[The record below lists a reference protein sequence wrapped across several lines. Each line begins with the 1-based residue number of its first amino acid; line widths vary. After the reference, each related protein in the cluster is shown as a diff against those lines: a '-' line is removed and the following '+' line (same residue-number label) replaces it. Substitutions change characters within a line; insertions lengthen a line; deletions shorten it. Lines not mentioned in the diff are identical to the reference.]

1 MQQYIYIMISR
12 TPTMFGSVIRKFAKQ
27 QYNHASVAIDEN
39 LEHTYAFA
47 RFKHSTPLLGGLVRE
62 NLDRFTLRRD
72 SKVPVIVYKIPVTDE
87 QYTFVTTRIEEM
99 MNKRKKF
106 IYNLLSIVTYPFLH
120 GCSMRNAFTCIEFAA
135 YVLKYLGFLQDKPA
149 CKYKPDDLLV
159 ELSDYKYKEC
169 DIRECITYNPQHT
182 KYFEKA
188 TKWEIAKSIQRVF
201 RLIGRTF
208 RGKGARSCNIN
219 YFQCNM
225 R

>member
-1 MQQYIYIMISR
+1 MQQHIYIMISR

-27 QYNHASVAIDEN
+27 QYNHASVAIDES

-72 SKVPVIVYKIPVTDE
+72 GEVPVIVYKIPVTDE
-87 QYTFVTTRIEEM
+87 QYDFIKSRIDEM
-99 MNKRKKF
+99 MTKRKKF

-159 ELSDYKYKEC
+159 ELADYKHKEC
-169 DIRECITYNPQHT
+169 DIRECMTYNQKHT

-201 RLIGRTF
+201 RLIGRAF
-208 RGKGARSCNIN
+208 RGKGARVCNLSFFNVI
-219 YFQCNM
+219 
-225 R
+225 